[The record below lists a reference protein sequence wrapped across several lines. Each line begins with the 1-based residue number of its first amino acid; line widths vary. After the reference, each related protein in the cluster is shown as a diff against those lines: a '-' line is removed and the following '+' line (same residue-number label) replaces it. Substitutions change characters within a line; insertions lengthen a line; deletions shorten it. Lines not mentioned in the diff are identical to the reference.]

1 MNGEIKYDGS
11 DNVKLNDEVN
21 VDAVESSQENTN
33 TAANER
39 IIFFIPIEI
48 CFFFISFSIL

>member
-21 VDAVESSQENTN
+21 VEIAESSQRSTN
-33 TAANER
+33 TATKY
-39 IIFFIPIEI
+39 
-48 CFFFISFSIL
+48 FSTRWRK